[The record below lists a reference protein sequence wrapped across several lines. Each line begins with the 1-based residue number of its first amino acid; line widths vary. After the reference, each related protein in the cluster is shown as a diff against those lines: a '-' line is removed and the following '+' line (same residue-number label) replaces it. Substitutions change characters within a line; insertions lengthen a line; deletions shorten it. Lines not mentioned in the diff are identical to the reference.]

1 MLVCLVALA
10 SHAPSLSLPSLVSN
24 SLPLCS
30 SFEDPQTSQLMR
42 AVSMMKVQ
50 RMKMMMVRYGEE
62 QDQNEKPLPTADDG
76 QLRPEANPRTAS
88 LEQGGPEP

>member
-1 MLVCLVALA
+1 
-10 SHAPSLSLPSLVSN
+10 
-24 SLPLCS
+24 
-30 SFEDPQTSQLMR
+30 MR
-42 AVSMMKVQ
+42 AVSMMMVQ

-62 QDQNEKPLPTADDG
+62 QDQNEKPLTTADDG